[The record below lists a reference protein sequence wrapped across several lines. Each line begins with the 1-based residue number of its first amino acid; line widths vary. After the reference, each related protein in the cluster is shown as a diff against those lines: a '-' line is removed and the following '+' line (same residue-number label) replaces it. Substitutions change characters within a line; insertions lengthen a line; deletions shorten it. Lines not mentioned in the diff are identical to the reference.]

1 MGGVLL
7 KNKFHEACD
16 SIIEEIHHSIGQVN
30 TSEID
35 AFIAMIESAHHIFC
49 FGSGRS
55 GLVLQTFCMRL
66 NHLGLKAFWV
76 GSIDCPPAALD
87 DALLVCS
94 ASGKTASVLSVMQNA
109 RIAGAKIGVI
119 TTARK
124 SELNNFSDAIVHINA
139 PFELINDDK
148 KSKQPMKTLFEQTAF
163 ILCESIIALLQKR
176 NKISEEEMARRHSN
190 LE

>member
-1 MGGVLL
+1 MKEALL

-16 SIIEEIHHSIGQVN
+16 SIIKEIHYGICQVN
-30 TSEID
+30 PSEIN
-35 AFIAMIESAHHIFC
+35 AFIALIESAHHIFC

-55 GLVLQTFCMRL
+55 GLILQTFCMRL

-76 GSIDCPPAALD
+76 GSIDCPPATPD

-94 ASGKTASVLSVMQNA
+94 ASGKTASVLPVMQNA
-109 RIAGAKIGVI
+109 KIAGAKIGVI
-119 TTARK
+119 TTAK
-124 SELNNFSDAIVHINA
+124 NNESTNFFDAIVHINA
-139 PFELINDDK
+139 PFELINEDK

-163 ILCESIIALLQKR
+163 ILCESIISLLQKR